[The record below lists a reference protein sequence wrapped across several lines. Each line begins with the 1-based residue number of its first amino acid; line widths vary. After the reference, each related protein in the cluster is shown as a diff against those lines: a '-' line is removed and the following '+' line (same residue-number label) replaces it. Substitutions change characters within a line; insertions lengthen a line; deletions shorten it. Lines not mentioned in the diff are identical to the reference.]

1 MELYEAIRRD
11 ARREGLGI
19 RELATRHGVHRR
31 TVRQALASPTPPPR
45 KRRTF
50 PAPRL
55 DRAKPLIDTMLR
67 EDLDAPRKQRHTAR
81 RVLARLVDEHQ
92 LKVSYSSVRDYV
104 ARRRPEIAAE
114 AGRAT
119 ECGFV
124 PQTHLPGAEAEV
136 DFADLWID
144 LRGVRTKVFLFTL
157 RLSCSGRAVH
167 KAFGTQGQEAFLDG
181 HQHAFTELG
190 AVRQDPLRQPQ
201 IGRSASPVRAQPNR
215 VRSVGA
221 VPVAHGI

>member
-1 MELYEAIRRD
+1 MSFSGGIL
-11 ARREGLGI
+11 LGSI
-19 RELATRHGVHRR
+19 AECGA
-31 TVRQALASPTPPPR
+31 RQALTSPTPPPR
-45 KRRTF
+45 KPRSF

-55 DRAKPLIDTMLR
+55 DAAKPLIDAMLR
-67 EDLDAPRKQRHTAR
+67 DDLDAPRKQRHTAR

-92 LKVSYSSVRDYV
+92 LEVSYSSVRDYV

-114 AGRAT
+114 AGRAV

-144 LRGVRTKVFLFTL
+144 LCAVRTKVFLFTL

-167 KAFGTQGQEAFLDG
+167 KASRHSGSGSVPRRPPACG
-181 HQHAFTELG
+181 HRVGRG

-201 IGRSASPVRAQPNR
+201 IGGVASSVWAQPN
-215 VRSVGA
+215 
-221 VPVAHGI
+221 